1 MYNEHLEFLK
11 KYNIAQAEMSK
22 KINLM
27 LSANR
32 SKYNSKTTKNNN
44 FVAFYFFAMII
55 VVISVVW
62 WLS

>member
-1 MYNEHLEFLK
+1 MHNEHLDFLK
-11 KYNIAQAEMSK
+11 KHNIVQAEMNK

-32 SKYNSKTTKNNN
+32 SKYDSKTKNNN
-44 FVAFYFFAMII
+44 FMAFYFFAMII